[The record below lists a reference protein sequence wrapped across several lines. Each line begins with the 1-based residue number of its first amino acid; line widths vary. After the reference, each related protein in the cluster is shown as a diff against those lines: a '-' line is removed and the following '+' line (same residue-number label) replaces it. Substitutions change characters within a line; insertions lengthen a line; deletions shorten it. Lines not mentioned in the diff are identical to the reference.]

1 MSQSDLIKHKR
12 IGTILKMNKLDAIFT
27 NQDYIDFKQYEIANT
42 IENTTTLTTQ
52 LVPSGYNLIFGIEK
66 KVEECTSFIVCSGTN
81 ERPNRPSIPVGE
93 FDVEYVQRYPKYVRK
108 YVKQPTTAK
117 SACDCLPNSVNNNIC
132 GCKTA
137 H

>member
-12 IGTILKMNKLDAIFT
+12 IGTILKMNKLDTIFT

-52 LVPSGYNLIFGIEK
+52 LVPSGYNIIFGIEK
-66 KVEECTSFIVCSGTN
+66 KVSECTSFIVCKDTE
-81 ERPNRPSIPVGE
+81 ERANKIEPLEDWYLSHRL
-93 FDVEYVQRYPKYVRK
+93 VRK

-132 GCKTA
+132 GCKTSR
-137 H
+137 

>member
-1 MSQSDLIKHKR
+1 MSQSDLLKHKR

-27 NQDYIDFKQYEIANT
+27 NQDYIDFKQYKIENT

-52 LVPSGYNLIFGIEK
+52 LVPPGYNLIFGIEK
-66 KVEECTSFIVCSGTN
+66 KITSCPSFIVCKDTN
-81 ERPNRPSIPVGE
+81 QRPNRVPMGNFYFTP
-93 FDVEYVQRYPKYVRK
+93 QYVRK

-117 SACDCLPNSVNNNIC
+117 SACDCLPNSVKNNIC
-132 GCKTA
+132 GCKTS

>member
-12 IGTILKMNKLDAIFT
+12 IGTILKMNKLDTIFT

-66 KVEECTSFIVCSGTN
+66 KVSECTSFIICKDTE
-81 ERPNRPSIPVGE
+81 ERANKIAPLEDWNLSHRV
-93 FDVEYVQRYPKYVRK
+93 VRK

-132 GCKTA
+132 GCKTS

>member
-1 MSQSDLIKHKR
+1 MSQSDLLKHKR

-27 NQDYIDFKQYEIANT
+27 NQDYIDFKQYKIENS

-66 KVEECTSFIVCSGTN
+66 KISECPSFIVCSGTE
-81 ERPNRPSIPVGE
+81 ERPNRVPMSD
-93 FDVEYVQRYPKYVRK
+93 FYFTPKYIRK

>member
-27 NQDYIDFKQYEIANT
+27 NQDYIDFKQYKIANT

-66 KVEECTSFIVCSGTN
+66 KISECPSFIVCSGTD
-81 ERPNRPSIPVGE
+81 ERPNRVPLGDFYFTP
-93 FDVEYVQRYPKYVRK
+93 RPVRK
-108 YVKQPTTAK
+108 YVKKTTE
-117 SACDCLPNSVNNNIC
+117 SISTLACDCLPNSVNNNIC
-132 GCKTA
+132 SCKTTR
-137 H
+137 

>member
-1 MSQSDLIKHKR
+1 MSQSDLLKHKR

-52 LVPSGYNLIFGIEK
+52 LVPSGYNIIFGIEK
-66 KVEECTSFIVCSGTN
+66 KVSECTSFIVCKDTQD
-81 ERPNRPSIPVGE
+81 RPNKIVPLDPWYLTHRL
-93 FDVEYVQRYPKYVRK
+93 VRK

-132 GCKTA
+132 ACKTS